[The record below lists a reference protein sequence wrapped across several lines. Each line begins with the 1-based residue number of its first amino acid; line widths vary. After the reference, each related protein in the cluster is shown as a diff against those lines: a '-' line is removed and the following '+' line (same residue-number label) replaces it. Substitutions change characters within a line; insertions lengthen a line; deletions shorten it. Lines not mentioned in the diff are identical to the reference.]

1 MVRLWTLFHAR
12 GLIRDWKKNLNN
24 DIDFW
29 RVPVTWNPPAK
40 EHAKL
45 FYAAEALGM
54 EEIIGSAFTSIHLD
68 RKFLT
73 SEREITELSALL
85 ELNLTSIKLSVIHF
99 E

>member
-1 MVRLWTLFHAR
+1 MALFYAR
-12 GLIRDWKKNLNN
+12 GLIRDWKKNLSK

-54 EEIIGSAFTSIHLD
+54 EEIIGSAFTSFI
-68 RKFLT
+68 
-73 SEREITELSALL
+73 
-85 ELNLTSIKLSVIHF
+85 
-99 E
+99 